1 MNQPI
6 TWDGLNPFPLYR
18 QMRDTNP
25 VYKDTNHSW
34 NVFRYED
41 VKQVLNDHNTFSSQ
55 VSFEERSI
63 LSMDPP
69 RHQKYRSM
77 ASQLFT
83 PKMSMGIAPRISTV
97 VKELISALRGQEE
110 TDLVRSLSI
119 PLPLHVLTDWL
130 GVPPEDRLPFQRWSE
145 LEVKYNSFTGGMDAY
160 ENESETL
167 QNELCSYFQWMIDNR
182 RREPKDDLVSAL
194 LSVKADTGGFTDGE
208 LVDFCFLLIIGGIE
222 TTAHLLT
229 NTVLTLDEHPEVIQR
244 IGNDPDAVS
253 KVIDE
258 VLRYRSP
265 VQSTFRIVLQDI
277 EIGGHLIGRGEPI
290 NVWLGAANR
299 DERVFDNAEAFDIDR
314 KNNTNHLA
322 FSSGIHHC
330 LGVHLAKLEVKIAI
344 TELLTHLSRFE
355 RIREKE
361 LVPIHSTVLLG
372 LESLPINYKFVETN
386 FR

>member
-34 NVFRYED
+34 NVFRYAD
-41 VKQVLNDHNTFSSQ
+41 VKHVLTDHNTFSSQ
-55 VSFEERSI
+55 ISFEERSI
-63 LSMDPP
+63 LFMDPP

-83 PKMSMGIAPRISTV
+83 PKMAMGMAPRISAV
-97 VKELISALRGQEE
+97 VDELIRSLRGQEE

-130 GVPPEDRLPFQRWSE
+130 GVPPEDRLPFKRWSE

-160 ENESETL
+160 EDESVAL
-167 QNELCSYFQWMIDNR
+167 QEELRSYFQWMIDSR
-182 RREPKDDLVSAL
+182 RKEPKDDLVSAL
-194 LSVKADTGGFTDGE
+194 LSVKGETGGYTDGE
-208 LVDFCFLLIIGGIE
+208 MVDFCFLLIIGGIE

-229 NTVLTLDEHPEVIQR
+229 NTVLTLDEHPEVMQR
-244 IGNDPDAVS
+244 VWDDPDTVS

-265 VQSTFRIVLQDI
+265 VQSTFRIVHHDI
-277 EIGGHLIGRGEPI
+277 EMGGHLIRRGEPI

-299 DERVFDNAEAFDIDR
+299 DERVFENAEDFNIER
-314 KNNTNHLA
+314 KNNTSHLA
-322 FSSGIHHC
+322 FSSGIHYC

-344 TELLTHLSRFE
+344 TELLNQMSQLE
-355 RIREKE
+355 RIRVKE

-372 LESLPINYKFVETN
+372 PESLPITYKFVVK
-386 FR
+386 

>member
-18 QMRDTNP
+18 QMRAANP
-25 VYKDTNHSW
+25 VYKDTNHAW

-41 VKQVLNDHNTFSSQ
+41 VKQVLTDHSTFSSQ

-63 LSMDPP
+63 LFMDPP

-83 PKMSMGIAPRISTV
+83 PKMAMGIATRIVAV
-97 VKELISALRGQEE
+97 VTELIDALRGREE
-110 TDLVRSLSI
+110 TDLVRSFSI

-130 GVPPEDRLPFQRWSE
+130 GIPPEDRLPFKRWSE
-145 LEVKYNSFTGGMDAY
+145 LEIKYNSFTGGMDAY
-160 ENESETL
+160 EEESEAL
-167 QNELCSYFQWMIDNR
+167 QDEICSYFQWMIDSR

-194 LSVKADTGGFTDGE
+194 LSVKGETGGGFTDKE
-208 LVDFCFLLIIGGIE
+208 LVDFCFLLVIGGIE

-229 NTVLTLDEHPEVIQR
+229 NTVLTLDEHPEVMQR
-244 IGNDPDAVS
+244 IWEDPETVS

-265 VQSTFRIVLQDI
+265 VQSTFRIVMKDI
-277 EIGGHLIGRGEPI
+277 EIGGHLMRRGDPV

-299 DERVFDNAEAFDIDR
+299 DERVFENADIFDIDR
-314 KNNTNHLA
+314 KNNANHLA
-322 FSSGIHHC
+322 FSNGIHYC
-330 LGVHLAKLEVKIAI
+330 LGVHLAKLEVKIAL
-344 TELLTHLSRFE
+344 TELFGQMSKLA
-355 RIREKE
+355 RIHAKE
-361 LVPIHSTVLLG
+361 LVPIHSTVLLAP
-372 LESLPINYKFVETN
+372 ESLPIAYKFAAK
-386 FR
+386 

>member
-1 MNQPI
+1 MNQPV

-34 NVFRYED
+34 NVFQYAD
-41 VKQVLNDHNTFSSQ
+41 VKHVLTDHNTFSSQ
-55 VSFEERSI
+55 ISFEERSI
-63 LSMDPP
+63 LFMDPP
-69 RHQKYRSM
+69 RHQKYRSI

-83 PKMSMGIAPRISTV
+83 PKMAMGIAPRISAV
-97 VKELISALRGQEE
+97 VKELISGLRGQEE

-130 GVPPEDRLPFQRWSE
+130 GVPPEDRLPFKRWSE

-160 ENESETL
+160 EDESEAL
-167 QNELCSYFQWMIDNR
+167 QEELRSYFQWMIDSR

-194 LSVKADTGGFTDGE
+194 LSVKGETGGYTDGE
-208 LVDFCFLLIIGGIE
+208 MVDFCFLLIIGGIE

-229 NTVLTLDEHPEVIQR
+229 NTVLTLDEHPEVMQR
-244 IGNDPDAVS
+244 VKNNPDTVS

-265 VQSTFRIVLQDI
+265 VQSTFRIVLHDI
-277 EIGGHLIGRGEPI
+277 EMGGHLIRRGEPI

-299 DERVFDNAEAFDIDR
+299 DERVFENSEDFNIER
-314 KNNTNHLA
+314 KNNTSHLA
-322 FSSGIHHC
+322 FSSGIHYC

-344 TELLTHLSRFE
+344 TELLNHMSRLE
-355 RIREKE
+355 RIRVKE

-372 LESLPINYKFVETN
+372 PESLPITYKFVVK
-386 FR
+386 